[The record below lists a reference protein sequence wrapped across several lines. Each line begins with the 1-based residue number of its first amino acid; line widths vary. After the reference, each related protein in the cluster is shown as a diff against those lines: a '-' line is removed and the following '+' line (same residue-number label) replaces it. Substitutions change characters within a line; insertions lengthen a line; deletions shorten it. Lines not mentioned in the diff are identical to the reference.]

1 MGVSL
6 FDVQF
11 GFLYLLSL
19 ALLIVKVFALVNSLA
34 YPDEAYRAADK
45 LNKAAWTAILG
56 VSVVI
61 DLILGWGLLMIVSTV
76 AALVYL
82 ADVRPAL
89 REVMSHRR

>member
-61 DLILGWGLLMIVSTV
+61 DLILGWGWLMIVSTV
-76 AALVYL
+76 GALVSL

-89 REVMSHRR
+89 REGISHRR